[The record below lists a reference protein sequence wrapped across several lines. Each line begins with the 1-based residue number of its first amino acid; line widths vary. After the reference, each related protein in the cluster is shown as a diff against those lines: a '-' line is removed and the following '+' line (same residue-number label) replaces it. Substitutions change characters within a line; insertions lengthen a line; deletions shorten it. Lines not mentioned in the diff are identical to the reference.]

1 MMKSLVRE
9 LPFGKATAKVTVAM
23 FTEKKYMDGIDIGIE
38 EVITTR
44 NIEIVLNGSVV
55 ASGHHVDVLEFNEIT
70 DTYYQSRKM
79 DVTKK
84 YTKVGDRALTVGE
97 EAGVAIKNAMVEMET
112 ELSKEF
118 GVETEAEKQQK
129 EELEEAQA
137 IVTQA
142 KKEGIENL
150 LTEIQ
155 LKEWRTKYNNIHNE
169 GGEGYIPTRVSKE
182 QYQHALNVIGV

>member
-1 MMKSLVRE
+1 MKSLVRE

>member
-1 MMKSLVRE
+1 MKSLVRE
-9 LPFGKATAKVTVAM
+9 LPFGKATAKVTVTM

>member
-1 MMKSLVRE
+1 MKSLVRE
-9 LPFGKATAKVTVAM
+9 LPFGKATAKVTVTM
-23 FTEKKYMDGIDIGIE
+23 FTDKKYMDGIDIGIE

-70 DTYYQSRKM
+70 DTYFKTRNM
-79 DVTKK
+79 DITKK
-84 YTKVGDRALTVGE
+84 YTKIGDKALTVGE
-97 EAGVAIKNAMVEMET
+97 ESGLAIKNAIAEMET

-118 GVETEAEKQQK
+118 GLETAAEKQQK

>member
-9 LPFGKATAKVTVAM
+9 LPFGKATAKVTVTM

-142 KKEGIENL
+142 KKERSNYFECI
-150 LTEIQ
+150 
-155 LKEWRTKYNNIHNE
+155 R
-169 GGEGYIPTRVSKE
+169 
-182 QYQHALNVIGV
+182 